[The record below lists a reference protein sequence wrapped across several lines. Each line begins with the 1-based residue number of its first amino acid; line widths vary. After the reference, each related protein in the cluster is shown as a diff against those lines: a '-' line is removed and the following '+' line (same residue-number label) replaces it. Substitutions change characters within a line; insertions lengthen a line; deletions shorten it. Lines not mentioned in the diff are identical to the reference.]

1 MSVYSENKEAV
12 MMTIE
17 VFIAT
22 ERDYFAVNEI
32 VKEGHEEHV
41 TEEPTIFKSLESVM
55 PESYYKELIDNEES
69 DILIAKEDKIVVGFA
84 VISVEASPPFESLVQ
99 RKYAYIHDF
108 GVKANLQRKGI
119 GKILFN
125 ACITWAKEKKVDS
138 VELNV
143 WEFNMKAIEFY
154 KQFNMKSVSRKM
166 KLDI

>member
-1 MSVYSENKEAV
+1 MLVYSENKEDV

-17 VFIAT
+17 VYIST

-41 TEEPTIFKSLESVM
+41 MEEPTIFKSVESIM
-55 PESYYKELIDNEES
+55 TESYYKELIDNVES
-69 DILIAKEDKIVVGFA
+69 DILIAKEDEIVVGFA
-84 VISVEASPPFESLVQ
+84 VISVEASPLFESLVQ

-119 GKILFN
+119 GKMLFN

-154 KQFNMKSVSRKM
+154 KHFNMKSVSRKM
-166 KLDI
+166 KLNI

>member
-1 MSVYSENKEAV
+1 

-22 ERDYFAVNEI
+22 EEDYFAVNEI

-41 TEEPTIFKSLESVM
+41 LEEPTIFKSVESVM
-55 PESYYKELIDNEES
+55 PESYYKELIGSEES
-69 DILIAKEDKIVVGFA
+69 DILIAKEDEIVLGFS
-84 VISVEASPPFESLVQ
+84 VISVEAAPPFESLVQ

-125 ACITWAKEKKVDS
+125 ACITWAKEKEVDS

-143 WEFNMKAIEFY
+143 WEFNKKAIDFY
-154 KQFNMKSVSRKM
+154 QHFEMKSVSRKM
-166 KLDI
+166 KLNI

>member
-1 MSVYSENKEAV
+1 
-12 MMTIE
+12 MTIE

-22 ERDYFAVNEI
+22 EEDYLAVNEI

-41 TEEPTIFKSLESVM
+41 MEEPTIFKSVESVM
-55 PESYYKELIDNEES
+55 PESYYKELIGNEES
-69 DILIAKEDKIVVGFA
+69 DILIAKEDEFVLGFA

-119 GKILFN
+119 GKMLFN
-125 ACITWAKEKKVDS
+125 ACITWAKDKKVDS

-143 WEFNMKAIEFY
+143 WEFNTKAIDSYEHFE
-154 KQFNMKSVSRKM
+154 MKSFSRKM
-166 KLDI
+166 KLNI